1 MIPFPDGSGSAAS
14 AGASAAP
21 HLPAAPLLPAS
32 CGPPSGGDPAGPAG
46 DPPCAWCYALYVLPV
61 MPCVWCGR
69 QACEPF
75 EFGYSD
81 DEEFTAAHAALKTE
95 HEADD
100 AASSDDAFAAA
111 SFVSC
116 VSGTMSEILSC
127 DSYVSS
133 LATADTL
140 LSLADY
146 ADDNSDNTTPTP
158 TTRRPDAADNSDNTT
173 EYDSDGDPI
182 PALVATVAADDLP
195 LRSLARPLRAYAQAV
210 HAETQVG
217 LANMRMHDDDQSLG
231 LKHLAAMLE
240 ATLVPGE
247 IGEIDGL
254 FARVGLGPEGRGAE
268 SRPESP

>member
-1 MIPFPDGSGSAAS
+1 MIPFPDGSASAAS

-46 DPPCAWCYALYVLPV
+46 DPPCAWCYALYVMPV

-146 ADDNSDNTTPTP
+146 ADDNSN
-158 TTRRPDAADNSDNTT
+158 NTT

-217 LANMRMHDDDQSLG
+217 LAKL
-231 LKHLAAMLE
+231 AMLE

-247 IGEIDGL
+247 IDEL
-254 FARVGLGPEGRGAE
+254 FARVGLGPEGRGAG
-268 SRPESP
+268 SWTESP